1 MELNFDIEI
10 EPYII
15 EIIDNI
21 DYYNYI
27 RFRNFSIGIFLTKE
41 LRKVKGIV
49 EANPHIGKKVQTN
62 KYKYVM
68 PTTKTVLYYEII
80 ENSRNIIFYDY
91 KPFKQN
97 KYLYV
102 LYLTILLLLLW
113 QVMFDQYVQPI
124 IVLLNVDSLENE
136 RYF

>member
-49 EANPHIGKKVQTN
+49 EANHILARRFKQTN
-62 KYKYVM
+62 ISM
-68 PTTKTVLYYEII
+68 SCQLP
-80 ENSRNIIFYDY
+80 
-91 KPFKQN
+91 KQSYIM
-97 KYLYV
+97 K
-102 LYLTILLLLLW
+102 
-113 QVMFDQYVQPI
+113 
-124 IVLLNVDSLENE
+124 
-136 RYF
+136 

>member
-1 MELNFDIEI
+1 MKKEKKSKDFKTISFDEFLKTEKKSMELNFDIEI

-68 PTTKTVLYYEII
+68 PTTKAVLYYEII

-97 KYLYV
+97 KYLY
-102 LYLTILLLLLW
+102 
-113 QVMFDQYVQPI
+113 
-124 IVLLNVDSLENE
+124 
-136 RYF
+136 

>member
-1 MELNFDIEI
+1 MGLNFDVEI

-21 DYYNYI
+21 DYYNFM
-27 RFRNFSIGIFLTKE
+27 RFNNFSIGIFLTKE

-68 PTTKTVLYYEII
+68 SSTKAVLYYELI
-80 ENSRNIIFYDY
+80 ESSKSIVFYEY

-97 KYLYV
+97 KDLYF
-102 LYLTILLLLLW
+102 I
-113 QVMFDQYVQPI
+113 
-124 IVLLNVDSLENE
+124 
-136 RYF
+136 

>member
-41 LRKVKGIV
+41 LQKVKGIV

-97 KYLYV
+97 KYLY
-102 LYLTILLLLLW
+102 
-113 QVMFDQYVQPI
+113 
-124 IVLLNVDSLENE
+124 
-136 RYF
+136 

>member
-1 MELNFDIEI
+1 MELNFDVEI

-68 PTTKTVLYYEII
+68 SNTKEVLYYEII

-97 KYLYV
+97 KDLY
-102 LYLTILLLLLW
+102 
-113 QVMFDQYVQPI
+113 
-124 IVLLNVDSLENE
+124 
-136 RYF
+136 

>member
-1 MELNFDIEI
+1 MELNFDVEI

-49 EANPHIGKKVQTN
+49 EANPHIGSRFKQTN
-62 KYKYVM
+62 ISM
-68 PTTKTVLYYEII
+68 LCQLP
-80 ENSRNIIFYDY
+80 
-91 KPFKQN
+91 KQSYIM
-97 KYLYV
+97 K
-102 LYLTILLLLLW
+102 
-113 QVMFDQYVQPI
+113 
-124 IVLLNVDSLENE
+124 S
-136 RYF
+136 

>member
-1 MELNFDIEI
+1 MGLNFDVEI

-21 DYYNYI
+21 DYYNFM
-27 RFRNFSIGIFLTKE
+27 RFKNFSIGIFLTKE

-68 PTTKTVLYYEII
+68 SSTKAVLYYELI
-80 ENSRNIIFYDY
+80 ESSKSIVFYEY

-97 KYLYV
+97 KDLYF
-102 LYLTILLLLLW
+102 I
-113 QVMFDQYVQPI
+113 
-124 IVLLNVDSLENE
+124 
-136 RYF
+136 

>member
-68 PTTKTVLYYEII
+68 PTTKAVLYYEII
-80 ENSRNIIFYDY
+80 ENSKDIVFYEY

-97 KYLYV
+97 KDMKKDTTWVSFILVYV
-102 LYLTILLLLLW
+102 LYLIILLLLLW
-113 QVMFDQYVQPI
+113 QVMFDQYVQ
-124 IVLLNVDSLENE
+124 
-136 RYF
+136 

>member
-49 EANPHIGKKVQTN
+49 DGQSTYWQEGSN
-62 KYKYVM
+62 KQ
-68 PTTKTVLYYEII
+68 I
-80 ENSRNIIFYDY
+80 
-91 KPFKQN
+91 
-97 KYLYV
+97 
-102 LYLTILLLLLW
+102 
-113 QVMFDQYVQPI
+113 
-124 IVLLNVDSLENE
+124 
-136 RYF
+136 

>member
-1 MELNFDIEI
+1 MGLNFDVEI

-21 DYYNYI
+21 DYYNFM
-27 RFRNFSIGIFLTKE
+27 RFKNFSIGILLTKE

-68 PTTKTVLYYEII
+68 SSTKAVLYYELI
-80 ENSRNIIFYDY
+80 ESSKSIVFYEY

-97 KYLYV
+97 KDLY
-102 LYLTILLLLLW
+102 
-113 QVMFDQYVQPI
+113 
-124 IVLLNVDSLENE
+124 
-136 RYF
+136 

>member
-49 EANPHIGKKVQTN
+49 EANPQGIVEANSHIGKKVQTN

-68 PTTKTVLYYEII
+68 PTTKAVLYYEII
-80 ENSRNIIFYDY
+80 ENSKNIVFYEY

-97 KYLYV
+97 KD
-102 LYLTILLLLLW
+102 
-113 QVMFDQYVQPI
+113 M
-124 IVLLNVDSLENE
+124 
-136 RYF
+136 

>member
-1 MELNFDIEI
+1 MELNFDVEI

-49 EANPHIGKKVQTN
+49 EANPHIGKKV
-62 KYKYVM
+62 
-68 PTTKTVLYYEII
+68 LYYEII
-80 ENSRNIIFYDY
+80 ENSEDIVFYEY

-97 KYLYV
+97 KD
-102 LYLTILLLLLW
+102 
-113 QVMFDQYVQPI
+113 M
-124 IVLLNVDSLENE
+124 
-136 RYF
+136 

>member
-1 MELNFDIEI
+1 MGLNFDVEI

-21 DYYNYI
+21 DYYDFM
-27 RFRNFSIGIFLTKE
+27 RFKNFSIGIFLTKE

-68 PTTKTVLYYEII
+68 SSTKAVLYYELI
-80 ENSRNIIFYDY
+80 ESSKSIVFYEY

-97 KYLYV
+97 KDLYF
-102 LYLTILLLLLW
+102 I
-113 QVMFDQYVQPI
+113 
-124 IVLLNVDSLENE
+124 
-136 RYF
+136 